1 MTVLR
6 TTWFPPAF
14 KPTVFYPN
22 DVGSPSRYISKYL
35 VENEPKRFYT
45 IIHTIESF
53 IDFLIVK
60 QFSAKLDVV
69 SACEK
74 LSHLRNSIGSC
85 TGSNN
90 SCWL

>member
-14 KPTVFYPN
+14 KPTVFYLN
-22 DVGSPSRYISKYL
+22 DVDSLSRYISNIQWKMNL
-35 VENEPKRFYT
+35 NDF
-45 IIHTIESF
+45 ISLSHTIESF
-53 IDFLIVK
+53 IDFLIVT

-74 LSHLRNSIGSC
+74 LSHLRNSIGCC